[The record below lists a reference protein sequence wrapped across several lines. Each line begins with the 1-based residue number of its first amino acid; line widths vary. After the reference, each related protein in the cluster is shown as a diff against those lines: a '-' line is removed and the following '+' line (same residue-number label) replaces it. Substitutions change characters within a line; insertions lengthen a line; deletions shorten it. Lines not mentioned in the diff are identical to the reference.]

1 MFVKYQTFSFENG
14 NCVGRTCVR
23 KIDTLIAKKI
33 PKDNS
38 GSWGIYLSNNGI
50 PVAIFDSERY
60 AMWAIDHFCNAILA
74 GDGFFDFAACE
85 EEFNYMAP
93 DNPESEDKP
102 C

>member
-14 NCVGRTCVR
+14 NCVGRTCVG

-38 GSWGIYLSNNGI
+38 GSWGIYLSDNGI

-74 GDGFFDFAACE
+74 GDGFFDLAACE
-85 EEFNYMAP
+85 EEFNYMEP